1 MFRQSPLLDKRTAE
15 EIRQDLDKQ
24 RHWAQE
30 QMDKSR
36 RIHTATTD
44 SGFWK
49 QERKAKIDAILAA
62 AKAAKDKGN

>member
-30 QMDKSR
+30 QMESNR
-36 RIHTATTD
+36 RLHTTAAD

-49 QERKAKIDAILAA
+49 QERKAKIDAIIAA